1 MKFKNSSF
9 EGLPELNGEFKT
21 LQNEFQ
27 EVQRVQQQRIIQNSN
42 LQQHL
47 EITIDNLAI
56 DLESLRNYSNAVQN
70 KQREIISQDMKSLK
84 ANLTI
89 TTNNFTNILDLF
101 DLKLNSTQEKQLE
114 LVSKVTN
121 VTKEFRLIDQQ
132 IETVQRKQLEL
143 VNLGEEKFTSLSS
156 QIGSQSTITKARPS
170 HFICSVSKILANQM
184 LKAC

>member
-1 MKFKNSSF
+1 M
-9 EGLPELNGEFKT
+9 
-21 LQNEFQ
+21 
-27 EVQRVQQQRIIQNSN
+27 QQQRIIQNSN

-114 LVSKVTN
+114 N
-121 VTKEFRLIDQQ
+121 FTK
-132 IETVQRKQLEL
+132 
-143 VNLGEEKFTSLSS
+143 LSS
-156 QIGSQSTITKARPS
+156 QIGSQSTITIARPS
-170 HFICSVSKILANQM
+170 HFIFPVIKILGNQM

>member
-9 EGLPELNGEFKT
+9 EGLPELNGELKT
-21 LQNEFQ
+21 LQNDFQ

-47 EITIDNLAI
+47 EITIDNLTI
-56 DLESLRNYSNAVQN
+56 DLESLRNDFNAVQN
-70 KQREIISQDMKSLK
+70 KQREIISQDIKSLK

-89 TTNNFTNILDLF
+89 TTNNF

-114 LVSKVTN
+114 LASKVTN
-121 VTKEFRLIDQQ
+121 VAKDFRLIDQQ

-143 VNLGEEKFTSLSS
+143 AHLGEENFTSLSS
-156 QIGSQSTITKARPS
+156 QIGTQSTATKVRPS
-170 HFICSVSKILANQM
+170 HFIRSVS
-184 LKAC
+184 